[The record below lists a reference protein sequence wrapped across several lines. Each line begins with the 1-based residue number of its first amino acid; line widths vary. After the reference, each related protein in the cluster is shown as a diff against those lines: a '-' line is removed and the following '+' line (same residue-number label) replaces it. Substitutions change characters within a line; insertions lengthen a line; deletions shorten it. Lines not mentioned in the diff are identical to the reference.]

1 MHEQPFFQL
10 WVRTGRFGKT
20 ALHVAADTGHFHIL
34 QLLLGH
40 WPEGL
45 FIKDMNGQ
53 TLMNYAACG
62 VVISVGCN
70 GTMLQ
75 PWKEVALS
83 LECKHLDLLSK
94 QDLELWLQCGGD
106 LRLQPFGTPLASHL
120 KDEEAIQFWQERV
133 ESELSETIVEDWGT
147 WIALSA
153 ALVAAVATVGLE
165 LQSVLLPS
173 SVVIM
178 EKYTI

>member
-1 MHEQPFFQL
+1 M
-10 WVRTGRFGKT
+10 
-20 ALHVAADTGHFHIL
+20 AAEVGHFHIV
-34 QLLLGH
+34 QLLLGL

-45 FIKDMNGQ
+45 LVEDMNGQ

-83 LECKHLDLLSK
+83 LDCKHIDLLSR

-106 LRLQPFGTPLASHL
+106 LRLQPFGTPLLSQL
-120 KDEEAIQFWQERV
+120 KDEEAIQFWREHV
-133 ESELSETIVEDWGT
+133 ESELSGKIVDDWGT
-147 WIALSA
+147 WVALSA
-153 ALVAAVATVGLE
+153 ALVAAVASVGREPATVYSTTL
-165 LQSVLLPS
+165 
-173 SVVIM
+173 
-178 EKYTI
+178 